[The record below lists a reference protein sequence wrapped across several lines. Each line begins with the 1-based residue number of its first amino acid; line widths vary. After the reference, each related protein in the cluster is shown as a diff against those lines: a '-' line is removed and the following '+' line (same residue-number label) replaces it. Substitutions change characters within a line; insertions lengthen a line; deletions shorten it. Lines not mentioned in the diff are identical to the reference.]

1 MYLWQ
6 LIYGYSGKDIRTFE
20 FVPVDILVEKFNID
34 EKNEIVVYDLFTGNN
49 FITSVKAQGTRIT
62 MIYSLQVDTP
72 VVEVIAGTDSG
83 ILTSGKGTEDV
94 PTVISYGVNSYQRTE
109 LHTK

>member
-1 MYLWQ
+1 MDTLV
-6 LIYGYSGKDIRTFE
+6 GKWN
-20 FVPVDILVEKFNID
+20 VD
-34 EKNEIVVYDLFTGNN
+34 EKNGIVISGIFRGNN
-49 FITSVKAQGTRIT
+49 FITSVKVQGTRIT

-94 PTVISYGVNSYQRTE
+94 QTVISYGDNSYQRTE